1 MSDVVSSYRLPE
13 VPARV
18 PHVPLSHPLPALAVL
33 LSLSLLEV
41 HPAVG
46 QGLPAWVTVDS
57 AARTVH
63 LALDVTATA
72 GEPSARIAG
81 VRDGGA
87 QVVVPLGWTVTWDWR
102 NADSAAPHSLVV
114 MQEREKLPTEG
125 GRPPFTNA
133 MTKSLTAGLAAGQ
146 SDHTSFEADQT
157 GWYWLLCGVPSHA
170 LQGEWLGLKVDAD
183 AKTAGVALK

>member
-1 MSDVVSSYRLPE
+1 ML
-13 VPARV
+13 
-18 PHVPLSHPLPALAVL
+18 ALAAL
-33 LSLSLLEV
+33 LSLSVVET

-46 QGLPAWVTVDS
+46 QGLPSWVTVDS

-81 VRDGGA
+81 IRDGGA

-102 NADSAAPHSLVV
+102 NADSTSPHSLVV

-170 LQGEWLGLKVDAD
+170 LQGEWLGLKVDAQ
-183 AKTAGVALK
+183 AKTAGVMLK

>member
-1 MSDVVSSYRLPE
+1 M
-13 VPARV
+13 
-18 PHVPLSHPLPALAVL
+18 PHVPLSRPLPALAVL

-102 NADSAAPHSLVV
+102 NVDSAASHSLVV

-157 GWYWLLCGVPSHA
+157 GWYWLLCGVPGHA
-170 LQGEWLGLKVDAD
+170 LQGEWLGLKVDAE
-183 AKTAGVALK
+183 AKTAGVVLK

>member
-1 MSDVVSSYRLPE
+1 ML
-13 VPARV
+13 
-18 PHVPLSHPLPALAVL
+18 ALAVL
-33 LSLSLLEV
+33 LSLSLLEA
-41 HPAVG
+41 HPVVG

-57 AARTVH
+57 AARTLH

-81 VRDGGA
+81 IRDGGA

-102 NADSAAPHSLVV
+102 NADSASPHSLVV

-133 MTKSLTAGLAAGQ
+133 MTKSLTAGLAAGEG
-146 SDHTSFEADQT
+146 DHTSFEADQT
-157 GWYWLLCGVPSHA
+157 GWYWLLCGVPGHA

-183 AKTAGVALK
+183 ARTGGVLLK

>member
-1 MSDVVSSYRLPE
+1 MSDVVSSYRLLE

-18 PHVPLSHPLPALAVL
+18 PHVPLSRPLPALAVL

-146 SDHTSFEADQT
+146 SDHTSFEADQA
-157 GWYWLLCGVPSHA
+157 GWYWLLCGVPGHA
-170 LQGEWLGLKVDAD
+170 LQGEWLGLKVDAE
-183 AKTAGVALK
+183 AKTAGVVLK

>member
-1 MSDVVSSYRLPE
+1 MPT
-13 VPARV
+13 
-18 PHVPLSHPLPALAVL
+18 LAVL
-33 LSLSLLEV
+33 LSLSLAQA

-72 GEPSARIAG
+72 GESSARIAG
-81 VRDGGA
+81 IRDGGA
-87 QVVVPLGWTVTWDWR
+87 QVVVPLGWTITWDWR
-102 NADSAAPHSLVV
+102 NADSASPHSLVV

-157 GWYWLLCGVPSHA
+157 GWYWLLCGVPGHA
-170 LQGEWLGLKVDAD
+170 LRGEWLGLKVDAD
-183 AKTAGVALK
+183 AKTGGVVLK

>member
-1 MSDVVSSYRLPE
+1 
-13 VPARV
+13 VPQV
-18 PHVPLSHPLPALAVL
+18 PRSRPLLALAAPVIL
-33 LSLSLLEV
+33 LLGQPR
-41 HPAVG
+41 PAVG
-46 QGLPAWVTVDS
+46 QGVPAWVTVDS

-87 QVVVPLGWTVTWDWR
+87 QVVVPLGWTVSWDWR
-102 NADSAAPHSLVV
+102 NADSTSPHSLVV

-146 SDHTSFEADQT
+146 TDHTSFEADQP
-157 GWYWLLCGVPSHA
+157 GWYWLLCGVPGHA

-183 AKTAGVALK
+183 AKTANVVVK

>member
-1 MSDVVSSYRLPE
+1 ML
-13 VPARV
+13 
-18 PHVPLSHPLPALAVL
+18 ALAAL
-33 LSLSLLEV
+33 LSLSLV
-41 HPAVG
+41 GTHPAVG
-46 QGLPAWVTVDS
+46 QGLPAWVTMDS

-63 LALDVTATA
+63 LALDVTKTA

-81 VRDGGA
+81 IRDGGA

-102 NADSAAPHSLVV
+102 NADSTSPHSLVV

-157 GWYWLLCGVPSHA
+157 GWYWLLCGVRGHA
-170 LQGEWLGLKVDAD
+170 LQGEWLGLKVDAE
-183 AKTAGVALK
+183 AKTAGVVLK